1 MGDKP
6 AKNTHST
13 RTVAKY
19 AAKDTRGQFHA
30 QLVIERMAR
39 RCPTCGGR
47 VILPCRKCYI
57 DSLKETK

>member
-1 MGDKP
+1 MSDKP
-6 AKNTHST
+6 AKNTHAT

-47 VILPCRKCYI
+47 AIMPCRLCLI
-57 DSLKETK
+57 RGDV